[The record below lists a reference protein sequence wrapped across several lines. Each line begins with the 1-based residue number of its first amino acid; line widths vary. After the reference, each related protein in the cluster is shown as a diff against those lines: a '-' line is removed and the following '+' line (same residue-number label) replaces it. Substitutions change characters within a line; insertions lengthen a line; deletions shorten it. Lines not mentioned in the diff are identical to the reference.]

1 MLNTGTAFFSAL
13 GVIALGYILRRAGLV
28 TRDTGSAIAR
38 LVLNVTLPALVLQ
51 TVPQIEF
58 TETLLFIPVLSLLH
72 TVAAFAIT
80 QLVFRKQP
88 SRTKGLILIASM
100 GFNNGLFAFPIV
112 LELWG
117 IEAIKL
123 LALFDIG
130 NGIVVLGSNYV
141 IAAHYGSDAP
151 MRWRTILTSI
161 MRTLATSVPLIA
173 LVIALVVNVTN
184 TTYPAV
190 IQRLVETVAGAN
202 SFLALLVLGIFQS
215 FRVRPGDGALLA
227 KVLGLR
233 YTVGILTS
241 LVVFFALPGVR
252 VQQQVLAIAFIL
264 PVGMTII
271 PYAVRFKLDT
281 TLATSVVNLSIIISF
296 FMMWITVQLL

>member
-1 MLNTGTAFFSAL
+1 MLYTGTTFFSAL
-13 GVIALGYILRRAGLV
+13 AVIALGYFLRRVGLV
-28 TRDTGSAIAR
+28 SRDTGAVLAR

-58 TETLLFIPVLSLLH
+58 AGTLLFIPALSLLH
-72 TVAAFAIT
+72 TLVAFVIT
-80 QLVFRKQP
+80 QLVYRRFP
-88 SRTKGLILIASM
+88 STTKGLILIASM

-151 MRWRTILTSI
+151 MEWGVILKKI
-161 MRTLATSVPLIA
+161 VRTLATSIPFIA
-173 LVIALVVNVTN
+173 LIVALVVNLTKTPYPPILDSMIA
-184 TTYPAV
+184 TT
-190 IQRLVETVAGAN
+190 AGAN

-215 FRVRPGDGALLA
+215 FRIRSGDAALIFQ
-227 KVLGLR
+227 VLGVR
-233 YTVGILTS
+233 YLLGIIFSLIVYLT
-241 LVVFFALPGVR
+241 LPGVR
-252 VQQQVLAIAFIL
+252 IQQQVLAIVFIL
-264 PVGMTII
+264 PVGMSII
-271 PYAVRFKLDT
+271 PFAVTFKLDT
-281 TLATSVVNLSIIISF
+281 TLATSLVNLSIIISF
-296 FMMWITVQLL
+296 FMMWVTVQLF